1 MNFEEFANRL
11 NKRLYRRTHRRILRQ
26 WEADGGDARFRY
38 DYPLTDNSFVMDL
51 GGYEG
56 QWSSEIYSKYRCK
69 IAVFEPVR
77 QFAQALSERFAAN
90 EDIEV
95 LQLGL
100 GAISESQTIYVRGAG
115 SSTLRRRAAE
125 EEIRIVDVQ
134 QWFDDNRVM
143 SVALMKINIEGG
155 EYDLLDRMIETGL
168 VESIENIQV
177 QFHNFTV
184 DAKRRMER
192 IQEALQRTHTLNY
205 QYRFVWENWVR
216 KGDAR

>member
-1 MNFEEFANRL
+1 
-11 NKRLYRRTHRRILRQ
+11 
-26 WEADGGDARFRY
+26 
-38 DYPLTDNSFVMDL
+38 
-51 GGYEG
+51 
-56 QWSSEIYSKYRCK
+56 
-69 IAVFEPVR
+69 
-77 QFAQALSERFAAN
+77 
-90 EDIEV
+90 
-95 LQLGL
+95 
-100 GAISESQTIYVRGAG
+100 
-115 SSTLRRRAAE
+115 
-125 EEIRIVDVQ
+125 
-134 QWFDDNRVM
+134 M

-168 VESIENIQV
+168 VESIDNLQV

>member
-11 NKRLYRRTHRRILRQ
+11 NKRLYRRTHRQILKQ
-26 WEADGGDARFRY
+26 WEDDGGDARFRY
-38 DYPLTDNSFVMDL
+38 DYPLTSNSFVIDL

-56 QWSSEIYSKYRCK
+56 QWTGGIYSRYRCK

-77 QFAQALSERFAAN
+77 QFSQALSERFEAN
-90 EDIEV
+90 EDVEV
-95 LQLGL
+95 HRLGL
-100 GAISESQTIYVRGAG
+100 GAVSESQTIYVRGAG
-115 SSTLRRRAAE
+115 SSTYRKRADA
-125 EEIRIVDVQ
+125 EEIRIVDVK
-134 QWFDDNRVM
+134 QWFDDNRIT

-168 VESIENIQV
+168 IESIENIQV

-192 IQEALQRTHTLNY
+192 IQEALQRTHTLSY
-205 QYRFVWENWVR
+205 QYRFVWENWEK

>member
-1 MNFEEFANRL
+1 
-11 NKRLYRRTHRRILRQ
+11 
-26 WEADGGDARFRY
+26 
-38 DYPLTDNSFVMDL
+38 MDL

-56 QWSSEIYSKYRCK
+56 QWTSEIHSKYGCR
-69 IAVFEPVR
+69 IVVFEPVS
-77 QFAQALSERFAAN
+77 QFSQALSERFEAN
-90 EDIEV
+90 EDIEIF
-95 LQLGL
+95 QFGL
-100 GAISESQTIYVRGAG
+100 GATSELQTIYVRGAG
-115 SSTLRRRAAE
+115 SSTLRKRAAA

-168 VESIENIQV
+168 VESIDNLQV

>member
-11 NKRLYRRTHRRILRQ
+11 NKRLYRRTHRQILKQ
-26 WEADGGDARFRY
+26 WEDDGGDARFRY
-38 DYPLTDNSFVMDL
+38 DYPLTHNSFVMDL

-56 QWSSEIYSKYRCK
+56 QWTSEIYSRYGCK

-77 QFAQALSERFAAN
+77 QFSQALSERFEAN
-90 EDIEV
+90 EDVEV

-100 GAISESQTIYVRGAG
+100 GAVSESQTIYVRGAG
-115 SSTLRRRAAE
+115 SSTYRKRADA
-125 EEIRIVDVQ
+125 EEIRIVDVK
-134 QWFDDNRVM
+134 QWFDDNRIT

-168 VESIENIQV
+168 IESIENIQV

-192 IQEALQRTHTLNY
+192 IQEALQCTHRLNY
-205 QYRFVWENWVR
+205 QYRFVWENWAR